1 MLDDPTPA
9 PADEVPL
16 YPNDQAFV
24 IALRRDADVAEGRLV
39 GRVEHVTSGHVALFA
54 NLDGLVDFM
63 RRLSGRQPTTR
74 D

>member
-1 MLDDPTPA
+1 MLEDRPPLPASDP
-9 PADEVPL
+9 PL

-24 IALRRDADVAEGRLV
+24 IALRRDSDVAQ
-39 GRVEHVTSGHVALFA
+39 GRVAGRIEHIVSGHVALFA